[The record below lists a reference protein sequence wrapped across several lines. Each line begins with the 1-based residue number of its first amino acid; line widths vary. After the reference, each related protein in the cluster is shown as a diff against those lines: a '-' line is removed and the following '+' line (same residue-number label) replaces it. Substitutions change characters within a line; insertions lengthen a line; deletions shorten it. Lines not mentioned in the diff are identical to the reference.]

1 MKINILTIKKTNL
14 TEFIHHWSKLYSYS
28 NETSYY
34 NAITKEVF
42 ELNDIQNLYV
52 WKNGMKLSTLKQ
64 ISLDN
69 KIKAKLTIINNFK
82 SKNEIDLA

>member
-34 NAITKEVF
+34 NSISKKEYS
-42 ELNDIQNLYV
+42 ETDIQNLYV
-52 WKNGMKLSTLKQ
+52 WKNGVKLST
-64 ISLDN
+64 
-69 KIKAKLTIINNFK
+69 
-82 SKNEIDLA
+82 SK